1 MVWIFG
7 ELKLKMLSVELPK
20 FPLLCCAA
28 RILNLPAA
36 KGSWLHIIK
45 LKYTKLCDFLKILIC
60 WWTLLHGSICIVLMT
75 FLAGQWLRLH
85 VPTTRGPDS
94 IPMGQLRS
102 NMLGIKNL
110 KNIHIVL
117 SSQKMLYIPLER
129 LKQRKRERGKMNIYS
144 YITDSRH
151 S

>member
-20 FPLLCCAA
+20 FPLLYCAA

-36 KGSWLHIIK
+36 KGSRLHTIK
-45 LKYTKLCDFLKILIC
+45 LKYMKLCDFLKILIC
-60 WWTLLHGSICIVLMT
+60 WGTLLHGSICIILVT
-75 FLAGQWLRLH
+75 SLAGQWLRLH
-85 VPTTRGPDS
+85 VPITRGPDS
-94 IPMGQLRS
+94 IPVGQLIS
-102 NMLGIKNL
+102 HMLGIK
-110 KNIHIVL
+110 KKKIHIVF

-129 LKQRKRERGKMNIYS
+129 LKQRKRERGEMNIYS
-144 YITDSRH
+144 YITDTRH